1 MELAQFK
8 VAASTNHSY
17 DIFTFHRLHGRV
29 TICVP
34 CRRKKGLFKQFS
46 IVCGVLAV
54 IGFSAPLLIAW
65 QDQEKSNFIELA
77 VALVVLLILLPITWK
92 LFQPSRNKK

>member
-1 MELAQFK
+1 MTYLLFIVFM
-8 VAASTNHSY
+8 VALLFAS
-17 DIFTFHRLHGRV
+17 RV
-29 TICVP
+29 AE
-34 CRRKKGLFKQFS
+34 KKGLFKQFS

>member
-1 MELAQFK
+1 MTYLLFIVFM
-8 VAASTNHSY
+8 VALLFAS
-17 DIFTFHRLHGRV
+17 RV
-29 TICVP
+29 AE
-34 CRRKKGLFKQFS
+34 KKGLLKQFS

-65 QDQEKSNFIELA
+65 QNQEKSNFIELA

>member
-1 MELAQFK
+1 MTYLLFIVFM
-8 VAASTNHSY
+8 VALLFAS
-17 DIFTFHRLHGRV
+17 RV
-29 TICVP
+29 AE
-34 CRRKKGLFKQFS
+34 KKGLFKQFS

-77 VALVVLLILLPITWK
+77 VALVVTDYLETFST
-92 LFQPSRNKK
+92 FQEQKIEKRK